1 MVTIKAIQ
9 GHKEDLALRRAGRA
23 VLKQLATLGKLKKY
37 IYVLVPLHLDFIN
50 SWWEVNKRKEFLR
63 IPGSVL
69 HYFSL
74 AFIIF
79 LHTKKLKLT

>member
-9 GHKEDLALRRAGRA
+9 GQKKDLELRGPGRA
-23 VLKQLATLGKLKKY
+23 VLKQLTMLGKLKKY
-37 IYVLVPLHLDFIN
+37 IHVLMPLHLNCIT

-63 IPGSVL
+63 VPESLL

-74 AFIIF
+74 AFVIF
-79 LHTKKLKLT
+79 LHTKQLK